1 MQTEHFRML
10 LLLVAIFA
18 SLSHG
23 YGASMEQKELIGV
36 YCSTQSTMNRRNKNC
51 VISTPNSLF
60 IRVISVHRSHSTK
73 VQNGYV
79 P

>member
-10 LLLVAIFA
+10 LLLVVTFA

-23 YGASMEQKELIGV
+23 YGASMEQKELVGM
-36 YCSTQSTMNRRNKNC
+36 YCSTQSIMNRWNKNC
-51 VISTPNSLF
+51 VIIIPTTLF
-60 IRVISVHRSHSTK
+60 IRVISIYRSHSAN